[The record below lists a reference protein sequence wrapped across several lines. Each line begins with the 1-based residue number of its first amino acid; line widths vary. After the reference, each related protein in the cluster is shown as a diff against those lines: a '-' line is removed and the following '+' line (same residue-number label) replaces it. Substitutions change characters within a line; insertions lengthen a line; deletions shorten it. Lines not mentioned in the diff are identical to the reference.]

1 MGDESL
7 ARHPD
12 TDDETKNLVRAAF
25 HKIDVNGD
33 GVVQRKEI
41 EALLDEA
48 DALDEEQDLEVDSFD
63 TVLTGVDTDGDGVLS
78 IDELIS
84 QDPSMDAAT
93 KLLLKRAFEE
103 ADQNG
108 NRRIDFH
115 EMSDFLREVD
125 EALSLRS
132 EQESLLERRPLH
144 QHVNDGDDALSLHK
158 LFSRYPDMDD
168 DTRNLVRAAFHK
180 IDVNGDGVVQRKEI
194 EALLDDAETLDEEPF
209 LETVTFDTALD
220 ATDTDGDGVLS
231 VDELVAQDPTMD
243 AATKLLVKRVF
254 EEADQNGDGR
264 IDDDEFGGFLHALD
278 EKSDEDS

>member
-1 MGDESL
+1 MGDELL

-48 DALDEEQDLEVDSFD
+48 DTLDEERDLEVDSFD

-84 QDPSMDAAT
+84 QDPSMGAAA

-108 NRRIDFH
+108 DRRIDDD
-115 EMSDFLREVD
+115 EMGDFLREVD

-144 QHVNDGDDALSLHK
+144 QHVNDGDDALSLHE
-158 LFSRYPDMDD
+158 LLARYPDMDD

-194 EALLDDAETLDEEPF
+194 EALLDDAETLDEESL
-209 LETVTFDTALD
+209 LERRPLHDMGNDDALS
-220 ATDTDGDGVLS
+220 L
-231 VDELVAQDPTMD
+231 
-243 AATKLLVKRVF
+243 
-254 EEADQNGDGR
+254 
-264 IDDDEFGGFLHALD
+264 
-278 EKSDEDS
+278 

>member
-48 DALDEEQDLEVDSFD
+48 DTLDEERDLEVDSFD

-108 NRRIDFH
+108 DRRIDDD
-115 EMSDFLREVD
+115 EMGDFLREVD

-144 QHVNDGDDALSLHK
+144 QHVNDGDDALSLHE
-158 LFSRYPDMDD
+158 LLARYPDMDD

-180 IDVNGDGVVQRKEI
+180 IDVKGDGVVQRKEI
-194 EALLDDAETLDEEPF
+194 EALLDDAETLDEESL
-209 LETVTFDTALD
+209 LERRPLHDMGNDDALS
-220 ATDTDGDGVLS
+220 LH
-231 VDELVAQDPTMD
+231 ELVAQDPSMD